1 MKNIPI
7 VVDIHNNV
15 LGDTVAAE
23 SMDEAK
29 ELALDMAKYKLNRE
43 LNDEEISNFHN
54 MLEIVNEDDAD
65 NIWCISIGMI
75 EL

>member
-15 LGDTVAAE
+15 IKDYISAE